1 MLAYI
6 CKDNVLKIRTLT
18 LHGRAKIIQHFYQ
31 VWVTKADDSP
41 YVKQEIIR
49 KIKIYVQEGK
59 HKQNEFLFWK
69 FYIKIT
75 YLKVNKD
82 ASTSIYN

>member
-1 MLAYI
+1 M
-6 CKDNVLKIRTLT
+6 CR
-18 LHGRAKIIQHFYQ
+18 RAN
-31 VWVTKADDSP
+31 
-41 YVKQEIIR
+41 
-49 KIKIYVQEGK
+49 
-59 HKQNEFLFWK
+59 KQNEFLFWK